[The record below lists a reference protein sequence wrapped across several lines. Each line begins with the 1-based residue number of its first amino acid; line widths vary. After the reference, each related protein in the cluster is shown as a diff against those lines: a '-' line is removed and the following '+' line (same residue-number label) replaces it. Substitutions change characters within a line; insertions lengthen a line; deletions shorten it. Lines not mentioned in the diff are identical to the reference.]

1 MSTKSPIV
9 ENSDEF
15 KTYLCCF
22 VNCPNDVDCLC
33 EKEEANQA
41 GQDAASTAVA
51 DKVTRNNKLQSM
63 RLISQF

>member
-33 EKEEANQA
+33 EKEEAAQA